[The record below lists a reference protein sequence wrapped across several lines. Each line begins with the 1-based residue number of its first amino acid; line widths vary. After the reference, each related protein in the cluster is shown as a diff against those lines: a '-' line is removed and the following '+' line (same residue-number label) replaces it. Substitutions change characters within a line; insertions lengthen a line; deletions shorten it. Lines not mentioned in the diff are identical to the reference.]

1 MNGRKGADEFT
12 CISSKGCSV
21 VDYCLISAEDLDDID
36 GFIVETMSRCE
47 ARLCSGEEG
56 FRIPDHS
63 VPSWKLLVAGA
74 GVEDVTDV
82 KGGVSSR
89 ETMRR
94 YVVPEHYMAEES
106 SFIKRIIGDLKLVE
120 GDQAKLDQVY
130 DELCEGLRKNLKVV
144 KGGRKSMSQPWFSV
158 DLARLCKSMHIAE
171 ADWLKKKGSG
181 DQV

>member
-1 MNGRKGADEFT
+1 MKGDGNCVDSIKNSQGELLIECMRGSGMCFANGRKGADEFT

-21 VDYCLISAEDLDDID
+21 VDYCLVPAEDLDDID
-36 GFIVETMSRCE
+36 GFMVETMSRCE

-63 VPSWKLLVAGA
+63 VLSWKLLVAGA

-82 KGGVSSR
+82 KGGMSSR

-106 SFIKRIIGDLKLVE
+106 SFIERIFGDLKLVE

-130 DELCEGLRKNLKVV
+130 DKLCEGLRKT
-144 KGGRKSMSQPWFSV
+144 
-158 DLARLCKSMHIAE
+158 
-171 ADWLKKKGSG
+171 
-181 DQV
+181 

>member
-1 MNGRKGADEFT
+1 M
-12 CISSKGCSV
+12 
-21 VDYCLISAEDLDDID
+21 
-36 GFIVETMSRCE
+36 
-47 ARLCSGEEG
+47 
-56 FRIPDHS
+56 
-63 VPSWKLLVAGA
+63 
-74 GVEDVTDV
+74 EDVTDV
-82 KGGVSSR
+82 KGGMSSR

-106 SFIKRIIGDLKLVE
+106 SFIERIIRDLKLVE